1 MSLVVH
7 LSMPSAAIFGATGA
21 VGKHI
26 LSSLLAAPEFTKVG
40 EFGRRVT
47 SIDSLQG
54 NKSKLVQKTVDF
66 EKISEEPALKE
77 HWDVVYISYVIR
89 RIRHTLLT

>member
-1 MSLVVH
+1 
-7 LSMPSAAIFGATGA
+7 MPSAAIFGATGA

-26 LSSLLAAPEFTKVG
+26 LASLLAAPEFTKVG

-47 SIDSLQG
+47 SVDALQG
-54 NKSKLVQKTVDF
+54 DKSKLLQKTVDF

-77 HWDVVYISYVIR
+77 HWDVVYISYVNLQSTVR
-89 RIRHTLLT
+89 TPL